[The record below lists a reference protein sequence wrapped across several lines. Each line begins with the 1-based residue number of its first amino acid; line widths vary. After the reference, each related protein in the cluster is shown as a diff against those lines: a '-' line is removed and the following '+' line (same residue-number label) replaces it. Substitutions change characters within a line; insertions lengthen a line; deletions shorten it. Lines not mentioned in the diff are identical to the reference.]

1 MIISHAGAQIAMTT
15 IASHQLD
22 IGEQLV
28 RIDRVQA
35 EIHRTQAELAA
46 VKLETRFFPVL
57 IQATLTA
64 VALMATGAFIASC
77 LS

>member
-1 MIISHAGAQIAMTT
+1 MTT
-15 IASHQLD
+15 DALPQLD
-22 IGEQLV
+22 IGEQLA

-46 VKLETRFFPVL
+46 LKLEARFFPVL
-57 IQATLTA
+57 VQGILAA
-64 VALMATGAFIASC
+64 VALMATGALIASY

>member
-1 MIISHAGAQIAMTT
+1 MTT
-15 IASHQLD
+15 APPPQLD

-46 VKLETRFFPVL
+46 VKLEPRFFPFLV
-57 IQATLTA
+57 QATLAA
-64 VALMATGAFIASC
+64 VALMTTGAFIASYMG
-77 LS
+77 

>member
-1 MIISHAGAQIAMTT
+1 MTT
-15 IASHQLD
+15 LASPHLD
-22 IGEQLV
+22 IGAQLA

-46 VKLETRFFPVL
+46 VKLETRFFLVFL
-57 IQATLTA
+57 QAILAA
-64 VALMATGAFIASC
+64 VALMTTGGFIARY

>member
-1 MIISHAGAQIAMTT
+1 MTT
-15 IASHQLD
+15 AASPHLD
-22 IGEQLV
+22 IGEQLAH
-28 RIDRVQA
+28 IDRVQA

-57 IQATLTA
+57 GQATLAA

-77 LS
+77 LG